1 MSWFFLRDC
10 KQTVSIRRA
19 MCRACSSWKTVSD
32 SPSQSLTA
40 RKSIALSETAPSQS
54 ASYSLKNAFFD
65 FLNMFYTTILLANT
79 FILIVWYTIQTDATT
94 YSTTNFLL
102 FCQSLFREIICCWNS
117 KTRHEFFHKFWILL
131 FLITDVT

>member
-19 MCRACSSWKTVSD
+19 MYRACSSWKTVSD

-117 KTRHEFFHKFWILL
+117 KTSHEFFHKFWILL
-131 FLITDVT
+131 FFINDVT

>member
-65 FLNMFYTTILLANT
+65 FLNMFYTTILLAN
-79 FILIVWYTIQTDATT
+79 FFYSYCLIH
-94 YSTTNFLL
+94 YSNGSYNP
-102 FCQSLFREIICCWNS
+102 QYD
-117 KTRHEFFHKFWILL
+117 EFFTFLPKFIPRNNLL
-131 FLITDVT
+131 LKFENKSRIFPQVLNLTVFH